1 MPSMM
6 KRFGQSAW
14 LASASFNR
22 EIHYPKLWHRMT
34 AEYVTIQIRRPSRDG
49 SDPGA
54 IEEGWY
60 TVTDGVVRLCYG
72 DGDPI
77 RGEES
82 TAKLKPGETAKE
94 VAVRMLRAK
103 FCAEASRPLNGP

>member
-1 MPSMM
+1 
-6 KRFGQSAW
+6 
-14 LASASFNR
+14 
-22 EIHYPKLWHRMT
+22 MT
-34 AEYVTIQIRRPSRDG
+34 AEYCFIQVRRPARDG
-49 SDPGA
+49 SDPGT

-60 TVTDGVVRLCYG
+60 TVTDGVVRLCDR

-94 VAVRMLRAK
+94 AAVKMLRAK
-103 FCAEASRPLNGP
+103 FARKPARPFNRPLRYPKVGWL

>member
-1 MPSMM
+1 MS
-6 KRFGQSAW
+6 
-14 LASASFNR
+14 NY
-22 EIHYPKLWHRMT
+22 I
-34 AEYVTIQIRRPSRDG
+34 TIQIRRPARDG

-60 TVTDGVVRLCYG
+60 TVTDGVVRLCDR

-94 VAVRMLRAK
+94 VAVRLLRAK
-103 FCAEASRPLNGP
+103 FARRPVGRSIGP

>member
-1 MPSMM
+1 MS
-6 KRFGQSAW
+6 
-14 LASASFNR
+14 
-22 EIHYPKLWHRMT
+22 
-34 AEYVTIQIRRPSRDG
+34 AEYCFIQTRRPTKDG
-49 SDPGA
+49 SDPGS

-60 TVTDGVVRLCYG
+60 TVTDGVVRLCDR

-94 VAVRMLRAK
+94 VAVRLLRGK
-103 FCAEASRPLNGP
+103 FARKPARPFNRPLRYQKLGWL

>member
-1 MPSMM
+1 MS
-6 KRFGQSAW
+6 
-14 LASASFNR
+14 NY
-22 EIHYPKLWHRMT
+22 I
-34 AEYVTIQIRRPSRDG
+34 TIQIRRPARDG

-103 FCAEASRPLNGP
+103 FCAEAKSAVERPLRYPALRF